1 MLASRAYLQNS
12 RGRPRPDAR
21 AEAADGLGRTPEQ
34 WDQMSEYELPGPS
47 STELIKRRDAAVP
60 AAVFNTAPIFVAE
73 GSGAELVDVD
83 GNRFID
89 LAGGLGVLN
98 VGRNNPRVMEAVRA
112 QVERFIHECFH
123 VSMYEG
129 YVELAE
135 TLNRVTPGDHEKKT
149 MLANSGA
156 EAVEN
161 AIKIARYA
169 TGRDAV
175 ITFTNAFHGRTLMGM
190 TLTAKEMPY
199 KHGFGPFAPEVYRAP
214 FPYSYRPAFDSDPA
228 DIGQAC
234 VDFTADMI
242 DSQIGRSEV
251 ACVVIEPVQG
261 EGGFTVAPLDYL
273 PALKE
278 MCEERDIVFIA
289 DEVQS
294 GMGRTGKLFAC
305 EHYGVVPDIV
315 TTAKS
320 LGAGFPIAG
329 VTGTA
334 ELMEA
339 PHIGGLGGTY
349 GGNPVACAA
358 AIAVI
363 EELTETDLLT
373 RAEHQGKIIRERLDP
388 LENELD
394 IVGEVR
400 GLGPMVGIE
409 LVTNK
414 QTKEPHKVATAA
426 IVKRCHSKGVLI
438 LKAGTYDNVV
448 RLLAPLTISDEDLSA
463 GLDVLIDSLRWAEKS
478 TA

>member
-1 MLASRAYLQNS
+1 M
-12 RGRPRPDAR
+12 
-21 AEAADGLGRTPEQ
+21 
-34 WDQMSEYELPGPS
+34 ELPGPS

-60 AAVFNTAPIFVAE
+60 AAVFNTAPIFVAGGD
-73 GSGAELVDVD
+73 GSELLDVD

-98 VGRNNPRVMEAVRA
+98 VGRNNPRVVQAVRD
-112 QVERFIHECFH
+112 QVEKFIHECFH

-135 TLNRVTPGDHEKKT
+135 ALNRITPGDHEKKT

-161 AIKIARYA
+161 AVKISRYA

-175 ITFTNAFHGRTLMGM
+175 VTFTNAFHGRTLMGM

-199 KHGFGPFAPEVYRAP
+199 KHGFGPYAPEVYRAP
-214 FPYSYRPAFDSDPA
+214 FAYCYRCPFALEPSSC
-228 DIGQAC
+228 GMAC
-234 VDFTADMI
+234 VDYTADMI
-242 DSQIGRSEV
+242 DSQIGQSDV
-251 ACVVIEPVQG
+251 ACMIIEPVQG
-261 EGGFTVAPLDYL
+261 EGGFTVAPEGYL

-278 MCEERDIVFIA
+278 VCEDRDILFVA

-294 GMGRTGKLFAC
+294 GMGRTGKLFAS
-305 EHYGVVPDIV
+305 EHYDVVPDIV

-320 LGAGFPIAG
+320 LGAGFPISG

-334 ELMEA
+334 EVMEA

-358 AIAVI
+358 ALAVI
-363 EELTETDLLT
+363 EELTETDMLE
-373 RAEHQGKIIRERLDP
+373 RAERQGRIIRERLDP
-388 LENELD
+388 LEQELE

-414 QTKEPHKVATAA
+414 ATKEPHKVATAA
-426 IVKRCHSKGVLI
+426 VVKRCHSEGVLI

-448 RLLAPLTISDEDLSA
+448 RLLAPLNIPEEDLNR
-463 GLDVLIDSLRWAEKS
+463 GLDVLEGALRWAEGS
-478 TA
+478 TN